1 MAKGLNMKYE
11 LILNRIQCVKYNS
24 FKDSLVLSA
33 GTDGIVNLW
42 GIHSL
47 AFKNPSEQQK
57 RQLDDSLLNSYADH
71 EDSIY
76 SIAWSSNPANPW
88 LFASVSYDGRVI
100 VNRIPEEVIQR
111 VTN

>member
-1 MAKGLNMKYE
+1 M
-11 LILNRIQCVKYNS
+11 
-24 FKDSLVLSA
+24 VLSA

-47 AFKNPSEQQK
+47 SFKNPSEVK
-57 RQLDDSLLNSYADH
+57 ESKLEDSLINSYSDH

-76 SIAWSSNPANPW
+76 SIAWSSSTENPW

-100 VNRIPEEVIQR
+100 VNRVPEEVIQSL
-111 VTN
+111 TE